1 MSKFNHEEDGIVGEV
16 VCGIVGVAA
25 AGIVG
30 WLLKQ
35 NVSGKEHL
43 PQIKRTKDRLFSA
56 VKSGIEGWKS
66 YPSHV
71 EETLE
76 AQPEE
81 KNPFED
87 TEEGVN
93 PFDISVLPEIK
104 VANTDR
110 EFEET
115 LVEHTP
121 KTEVKATSQNPQ
133 KSKPL
138 LKKCSRRCGSVL
150 QGLDIKVGICSNCQS
165 KMRCKSCNNQLKKE
179 EWGSALCLP
188 CIQGTQCDECRAITP
203 LGKEV
208 KHARS
213 CSHFKPTLS
222 EKIVLPSET
231 ASVEPQ
237 EDFLE
242 ALEAEVAETT
252 LLAVCENCGQMYS
265 GSTCDKCDG
274 TNSHFSF

>member
-1 MSKFNHEEDGIVGEV
+1 MSKFNESEDSGIVGEI

-30 WLLKQ
+30 WL
-35 NVSGKEHL
+35 GKKHL
-43 PQIKRTKDRLFSA
+43 PQIKQTKDRFLSA
-56 VKSGIEGWKS
+56 FKSGVEGWKS
-66 YPSHV
+66 YPSQE

-76 AQPEE
+76 VETPPQPEE

-87 TEEGVN
+87 TVEEDVN
-93 PFDISVLPEIK
+93 PFDIQELPEVS
-104 VANTDR
+104 VATTDK

-115 LVEHTP
+115 LVKPTP
-121 KTEVKATSQNPQ
+121 VAQKAKPQ
-133 KSKPL
+133 
-138 LKKCSRRCGSVL
+138 LKKCPKNCGSVL
-150 QGLDIKVGICSNCQS
+150 QGLDVKVGVCANCQS

-188 CIQGTQCDECRAITP
+188 CIQGIQCEECRAITP

-208 KHARS
+208 KHAKS
-213 CSHFKPTLS
+213 CQHFQLTLS
-222 EKIVLPSET
+222 EKIVLPNET

-242 ALEAEVAETT
+242 ALEAEVSTSAP
-252 LLAVCENCGQMYS
+252 LAVCENCGQMYT
-265 GSTCDKCDG
+265 GSTCDKCSG
-274 TNSHFSF
+274 TTTKVPAKRRTRSKKA